1 MIDLTEGVGLDIVLR
16 LQDAHNPFFDALARI
31 LHFAGGTTFYLIVI
45 PLVFWS
51 IDRRLG
57 LRILVAFIIS
67 GVAVVWL
74 KEIFQQPRPYQVAPD
89 KINKL
94 FDQSGY
100 GFPSGHVMQ
109 DILIWGMVVLYL
121 SKRRA
126 LWGVGVL
133 AILTGWSRMYGGVHY
148 PQDVIGGFIVG
159 ALLLWIFEPL
169 YTSLTH
175 IASRMPLRAN
185 LASIFMIGFVIFIF
199 SYNDPYGVAIAGITW
214 GAGFGLIVEERY
226 FPFTTHANPS
236 QRILSYV
243 GGIILISVIYNGFGG
258 LVLDKTQPTL
268 WDIVV
273 FTLIGFTAT
282 AGWVWIALRL
292 DLMRPANETAVSH
305 TLRME

>member
-1 MIDLTEGVGLDIVLR
+1 MKDLTEGVGLDIVLR

-31 LHFAGGTTFYLIVI
+31 LHFTGGTTFYLIVI

-57 LRILVAFIIS
+57 LRMLFALIIS
-67 GVAVVWL
+67 GVAIVWL

-109 DILIWGMVVLYL
+109 GILIWGMVVLYL
-121 SKRRA
+121 DKRRT

-133 AILTGWSRMYGGVHY
+133 AILTAWSRMYGGVHY

-169 YTSLTH
+169 YTSLTQ
-175 IASRMPLRAN
+175 IASHMPLRAN
-185 LASIFMIGFVIFIF
+185 LASIIYDWIRDLHFLLRRSLRRRHCGHHVGRGIWIDCGRTLFSVHDPHESHPSHFVLCRR
-199 SYNDPYGVAIAGITW
+199 NHPHQHN
-214 GAGFGLIVEERY
+214 L
-226 FPFTTHANPS
+226 
-236 QRILSYV
+236 
-243 GGIILISVIYNGFGG
+243 
-258 LVLDKTQPTL
+258 
-268 WDIVV
+268 
-273 FTLIGFTAT
+273 
-282 AGWVWIALRL
+282 
-292 DLMRPANETAVSH
+292 
-305 TLRME
+305 